1 MKTKD
6 RQDMKDLENTL
17 QIIDLEND
25 DIEELISEY
34 EEDYS
39 NYEDYT
45 DEAEYSEIDGN
56 SEEAM
61 EVSEESI
68 EESVEAA
75 SEESSDDGFVL
86 LSDVVSDEERMGYTL
101 RFINAEV
108 YGLTK

>member
-6 RQDMKDLENTL
+6 RQDMKDFENTL

-61 EVSEESI
+61 EVSEETIEESI

-75 SEESSDDGFVL
+75 SKNLPMMISC
-86 LSDVVSDEERMGYTL
+86 Y
-101 RFINAEV
+101 
-108 YGLTK
+108 